1 MGEKQKLKLNIGE
14 DRSDRS
20 RPVAD
25 ADMTWMVRSGD
36 EQHREKFEICEREM
50 ARGRVEGKDEKR
62 YRYFSIV
69 FETEFI

>member
-25 ADMTWMVRSGD
+25 AGITWMVRSGD
-36 EQHREKFEICEREM
+36 EQHREKFEICER
-50 ARGRVEGKDEKR
+50 
-62 YRYFSIV
+62 
-69 FETEFI
+69 